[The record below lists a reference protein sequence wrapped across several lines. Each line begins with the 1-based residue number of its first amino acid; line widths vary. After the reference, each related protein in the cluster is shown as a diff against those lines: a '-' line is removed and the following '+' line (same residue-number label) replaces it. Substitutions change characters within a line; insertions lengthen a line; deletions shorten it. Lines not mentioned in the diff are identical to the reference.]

1 MLPEQFA
8 AFTAAA
14 VKASPTGLTI
24 VEDAINAAVRSI
36 DDQLVNLDH
45 QTFGADGFIPV
56 SAFGAADRS
65 PELALHHT
73 RAHAVIETTLIG
85 VKKDLERFRTACVE
99 ARALI
104 TGADVQAGDDSRLLA
119 ARVLAEGTTG
129 NASDEY
135 YNQAVHTEA
144 DAVPTEENPHGE
156 EVPAR
161 VGTPVGG
168 KILDPEEDR

>member
-8 AFTAAA
+8 AFAAA
-14 VKASPTGLTI
+14 TVKASPTGLTI
-24 VEDAINAAVRSI
+24 VEEAINKAVSSI
-36 DDQLVNLDH
+36 DNQLSKLDH
-45 QTFGADGFIPV
+45 QTFGADGFIPR

-85 VKKDLERFRTACVE
+85 VKKDLEKFRTACVE

-104 TGADVQAGDDSRLLA
+104 TGADEQAGDDSRILV

-129 NASDEY
+129 SAGDDY
-135 YNQAVHTEA
+135 YNQAVNEEA
-144 DAVPTEENPHGE
+144 DAVPTEENPNAETPVRIGTPPGGKFPDLE
-156 EVPAR
+156 EVQ
-161 VGTPVGG
+161 
-168 KILDPEEDR
+168 

>member
-1 MLPEQFA
+1 MLPEMFA
-8 AFTAAA
+8 DFAAAA
-14 VKASPTGLTI
+14 VKASPHGLTI
-24 VEDAINAAVRSI
+24 VEDAIDLAVKSI
-36 DDQLVNLDH
+36 DDELVNLDH
-45 QTFGADGFIPV
+45 QTFGVDGFIPV
-56 SAFGAADRS
+56 SAFGTADRS

-99 ARALI
+99 ARDLI
-104 TGADVQAGDDSRLLA
+104 KGADVQAGDDSRVLA

-129 NASDEY
+129 NSTDDY
-135 YNQAVHTEA
+135 YNQAVNEEA

-168 KILDPEEDR
+168 KITDPEEDQ

>member
-8 AFTAAA
+8 DFAAAA
-14 VKASPTGLTI
+14 VKASPHGLTI
-24 VEDAINAAVRSI
+24 VEDAIDLAVSSI
-36 DDQLVNLDH
+36 DHELVKLDH
-45 QTFGADGFIPV
+45 TTFGADGFIPV

-73 RAHAVIETTLIG
+73 RAHAVIEKTLIG
-85 VKKDLERFRTACVE
+85 VKQDLARFRDACVE

-104 TGADVQAGDDSRLLA
+104 VGADEQAGDASRILV

-129 NASDEY
+129 TSSDDA

-144 DAVPTEENPHGE
+144 DAVPTEENPDAPE
-156 EVPAR
+156 
-161 VGTPVGG
+161 TPVAGAQGGG
-168 KILDPEEDR
+168 KISDPKETP